1 MCLSALPT
9 CIYAYQMHAWYM
21 PGTRRSQKRVLDAL
35 ELALEIAVLGTKPG
49 SPAKAMS
56 GLKGLA
62 SKICFLQPS

>member
-1 MCLSALPT
+1 MYMVVFAYMYVCMCAT
-9 CIYAYQMHAWYM
+9 CVLGAH
-21 PGTRRSQKRVLDAL
+21 GFEKNVLDAL

>member
-1 MCLSALPT
+1 MSLPA
-9 CIYAYQMHAWYM
+9 CMYVLPWW
-21 PGTRRSQKRVLDAL
+21 SQKRVLDAL